1 MKDIGLVNVVT
12 LSATFYMLSSSAPL
26 AQEVLSQRAEQ
37 QLFNN
42 ACRTCHSI
50 MEGDNRLGPNLHN
63 IIGRKAGSLPEYNYS
78 PAMKDADFVWDE
90 AKLARFIASP
100 DEVVPGN
107 KMAPYGGLASAEDRR
122 KIVVFLLSMRP
133 Q

>member
-1 MKDIGLVNVVT
+1 MKRIGRLGLVIS
-12 LSATFYMLSSSAPL
+12 SAILLSSSSL
-26 AQEVLSQRAEQ
+26 SAQDVLAEQ

-50 MEGDNRLGPNLHN
+50 QKDDNRLGPNLHQ
-63 IIGRKAGSLPEYNYS
+63 IIGRRAGSLSECNYS
-78 PAMKDADFVWDE
+78 AAMRDSDFIWDE
-90 AKLARFIASP
+90 AKLARFIANP

-107 KMAPYGGLASAEDRR
+107 KMAPYGGLASVEDRK
-122 KIVVFLLSMRP
+122 KIVHFLQSMRS

>member
-1 MKDIGLVNVVT
+1 MRRIGWLGLVISSAMLYFLPSSS
-12 LSATFYMLSSSAPL
+12 LSA
-26 AQEVLSQRAEQ
+26 QDVLSKGAEQ

-42 ACRTCHSI
+42 ACRTCHSTQKD
-50 MEGDNRLGPNLHN
+50 DNRLGPSLHQ

-78 PAMKDADFVWDE
+78 SAMRDSDFIWDE
-90 AKLARFIASP
+90 AKLARFIANP

-107 KMAPYGGLASAEDRR
+107 KMAPYGGLASVEDRK
-122 KIVVFLLSMRP
+122 KIVRFLQSMRS

>member
-1 MKDIGLVNVVT
+1 MKAVGWTDLMT
-12 LSATFYMLSSSAPL
+12 LSATLYIVSSFSPVAQDIVSAG
-26 AQEVLSQRAEQ
+26 AGQ

-50 MEGDNRLGPNLHN
+50 RDGDNRLGPNLHR
-63 IIGRKAGSLPEYNYS
+63 IVGRKAGSLPDYNYS
-78 PAMKDADFVWDE
+78 SAMRDADFVWDE
-90 AKLARFIASP
+90 AKLARFICNP

-107 KMAPYGGLASAEDRR
+107 KMAPYSGVASAADAI
-122 KIVVFLLSMRP
+122 KIVVFLSSLRT

>member
-1 MKDIGLVNVVT
+1 MKRIGRLGLVMS
-12 LSATFYMLSSSAPL
+12 SAILLSSSSL
-26 AQEVLSQRAEQ
+26 SAQDVLAEQ

-50 MEGDNRLGPNLHN
+50 QKDDNRLGPNLHQ

-78 PAMKDADFVWDE
+78 AAMRNSDFIWDE
-90 AKLARFIASP
+90 AKLARFIANP

-107 KMAPYGGLASAEDRR
+107 KMAPYGGLASVEDRK
-122 KIVVFLLSMRP
+122 KIVHFLQPVRS

>member
-1 MKDIGLVNVVT
+1 MHGQNDEIDPIK
-12 LSATFYMLSSSAPL
+12 
-26 AQEVLSQRAEQ
+26 
-37 QLFNN
+37 
-42 ACRTCHSI
+42 
-50 MEGDNRLGPNLHN
+50 EGDNRLGPDLYK

-78 PAMKDADFVWDE
+78 SAMKDADFVWDE

-107 KMAPYGGLASAEDRR
+107 KMTPYGGLASAEDRR
-122 KIVVFLLSMRP
+122 KIVVFLLSMRT

>member
-1 MKDIGLVNVVT
+1 MKRIGWLGQVIS
-12 LSATFYMLSSSAPL
+12 SAMLYLSSSL
-26 AQEVLSQRAEQ
+26 SAQDVLSKGAEQ

-42 ACRTCHSI
+42 ACRTCHSTQKD
-50 MEGDNRLGPNLHN
+50 DNRLGPNLHQ

-78 PAMKDADFVWDE
+78 SALRDSNFIWDE
-90 AKLARFIASP
+90 AKLARFIANP

-107 KMAPYGGLASAEDRR
+107 KMAPYGGLASVEDRK
-122 KIVVFLLSMRP
+122 KIVLFLQSMRP